1 MKNEEKKI
9 AYSEPLDYFPEETR
23 KKFKLGEYA
32 EEKTI
37 FEYRSYYEYDFEQEA
52 IYVAEGDES
61 SEAYNLYRKMAME
74 CCPEIEGKWA
84 FDIALDC
91 VRNFTD
97 EECALIREQG
107 EIPFFHFG
115 YGVTVRNKYVYPS
128 KKHTYFMADDVSS
141 TVEKFIYAILCPEAE
156 EKV

>member
-1 MKNEEKKI
+1 MTDKQEKVKI
-9 AYSEPLDYFPEETR
+9 VYSEPADYFPEEIR
-23 KKFKLGEYA
+23 KEYKLGEYA

-37 FEYRSYYEYDFEQEA
+37 FEYRSYYVYDFEQEA

-61 SEAYNLYRKMAME
+61 SAAYDLYRKMVME
-74 CCPEIEGKWA
+74 RCPELEDKWA

-97 EECALIREQG
+97 EECANIREQG
-107 EIPFFHFG
+107 SIPFYHFG

-128 KKHTYFMADDVSS
+128 QKHTYLMADNVSS
-141 TVEKFIYAILCPEAE
+141 DVEDFIYAIVL
-156 EKV
+156 